1 MADKL
6 IPLFHQTESATV
18 SMALAADTDVA
29 ATHNHVVESR
39 IVKMDADGN
48 DTAAESAPVHT
59 LILDGDVGVV
69 FKIDFLDTDSLNAN
83 GDNNAASKVVVKR
96 KGNDTDELTFDAIGE
111 EAIVM
116 FTENFFLNVGGVFGA
131 VTTDGVF
138 T

>member
-18 SMALAADTDVA
+18 SMALAAETDVA
-29 ATHNHVVESR
+29 ATHNHVVASR

-48 DTAAESAPVHT
+48 DTTAASAPVHT

-69 FKIDFLDTDSLNAN
+69 VKIDFLDADSLNAN
-83 GDNNAASKVVVKR
+83 GDDNAASKVVVKR

-111 EAIVM
+111 EAVVM
-116 FTENFFLNVGGVFGA
+116 FTENFFLNIADTFGA
-131 VTTDGVF
+131 VTTSGVF
-138 T
+138 A